1 MPEKGCVDIA
11 TRQRQQ
17 FCTLALT
24 DNDVSC
30 VASAVITIAIR
41 LRYDDTTT
49 HSTTTKVIE
58 ITICVRFD
66 CHTTTIRLRRK
77 IDVHFLLAS
86 NWKRARAIRRSR
98 IVVESQSY
106 RSRIAIVITALA
118 GFRLG
123 TRVFEA
129 NSFYRSAALPVTQPT
144 ASKH

>member
-66 CHTTTIRLRRK
+66 CDTTTTRLRRK
-77 IDVHFLLAS
+77 IHMFIFCS
-86 NWKRARAIRRSR
+86 RRIARY
-98 IVVESQSY
+98 VVVGSQSQSQSNRNCNHGIREMRTFQVY
-106 RSRIAIVITALA
+106 SHNVQHNYQLH
-118 GFRLG
+118 LLYV
-123 TRVFEA
+123 TR
-129 NSFYRSAALPVTQPT
+129 NGC
-144 ASKH
+144 